1 LSRTVTLLGPQHTE
15 PTVAQVIRALGAR
28 GPAAVITAGWQERED
43 EPASLPEL
51 GIQHVN
57 LGLHARGDDVF
68 RKDPVLA
75 AAKKGRQA
83 RLKLM
88 QDFYRIRLDHA
99 DQAARAISV
108 RHVDPR
114 ILADERAASL
124 AAVRRL
130 DQEHIER
137 CRYVRDQL
145 SAELPAADR
154 EVVRR
159 HRRELAAL
167 IAHTDLVVIA
177 GGHIAVLL
185 NRIRLFGLVELF
197 GGRPILAWSAGAML
211 LTERVVLF
219 HDNPPHGRGIAE
231 VLDEGLGL
239 VRDLVVLPEPKLRL
253 RLDDRARVAQYAG
266 RFAPSACV
274 AMDGAARITV
284 KGGAVVAAEGVQRL
298 AETGAVEDRWPP

>member
-1 LSRTVTLLGPQHTE
+1 MITLLGPQHTE
-15 PTVAQVIRALGAR
+15 PMVADVIRELGAH

-51 GIQHVN
+51 GIKHVN
-57 LGLHARGDDVF
+57 LALHARGDDVF
-68 RKDPVLA
+68 RKDPVLS

-130 DQEHIER
+130 DTEHIER
-137 CRYVRDQL
+137 CRGVRHQL

-154 EVVRR
+154 DAVRR

-167 IAHTDLVVIA
+167 IAHTDLIVIA

-185 NRIRLFGLVELF
+185 NRIRLFGLAELF
-197 GGRPILAWSAGAML
+197 GGRPILAWSAGAMV

-239 VRDLVVLPEPKLRL
+239 VNDLVVLPEPRLRL
-253 RLDDRARVAQYAG
+253 RLDDRARVAEYAG
-266 RFAPSACV
+266 RFAPATCV
-274 AMDGAARITV
+274 AMDRTARITV
-284 KGGAVVAAEGVQRL
+284 RDGKVIAGEGIDRL
-298 AETGAVEDRWPP
+298 TETGLVDSRWHP